1 MIAYF
6 DCFSG
11 ISGDMTLGALMD
23 LGVPSGWLKEK
34 LTDIPLKGF
43 DISIEKELR
52 QGIHANRVTVTVDKD
67 LPSRNYG
74 DIKELIHKSRMSIRV
89 KEIALAVFD
98 KVAEAEAKI
107 HHVEKDHVHFHE
119 VGALDSI
126 IDIVGTALCLEY
138 LDIQKIFSS
147 KIPLGK
153 GFITCRHGILPVPAP
168 ATLEI
173 LKHIPVF
180 GSGIQEELVTPTGAA
195 IIATIADR
203 FDELPEMKIE
213 NIGYGAGQRDI
224 KALPN
229 MLRVI
234 KGLPNS
240 PGDVSKIE
248 DPSRP
253 IVMVETCIDD
263 MNPEFYGYIMDRLFE
278 DGALDVYWVPVF
290 MKKNRPGTMVQVL
303 CEPSK
308 KQAVVHRILSETTS
322 IGVRFHEVRR
332 QTLARE
338 STMVHTKYGEIRVKR
353 VTGPG
358 ERTRIVPEY
367 EECRKI
373 ARSHQIPLHVVYA
386 EISKAATDNSLT
398 KTAPDCRD
406 EP

>member
-23 LGVPSGWLKEK
+23 LGVPPGWLKEK

-43 DISIEKELR
+43 NISIEKELR
-52 QGIHANRVTVTVDKD
+52 RGIHASRATVTVDRD
-67 LPSRNYG
+67 LPSRNYA
-74 DIKELIHKSRMSIRV
+74 DIKELIRQSRMSTRV
-89 KEIALAVFD
+89 KETALAIFD

-107 HHVEKDHVHFHE
+107 HHAEKDHVHFHE

-138 LDIQKIFSS
+138 LDIQKITSS

-153 GFITCRHGILPVPAP
+153 GFVSCHHGILPVPAP
-168 ATLEI
+168 ATVEI
-173 LKHIPVF
+173 LRHIPVF
-180 GSGIQEELVTPTGAA
+180 GSGIEQELVTPTGAA
-195 IIATIADR
+195 IIATLADR
-203 FDELPEMKIE
+203 FDHMPEMKIE
-213 NIGYGAGQRDI
+213 NIGYGAGKRDYGDR
-224 KALPN
+224 PN
-229 MLRVI
+229 VLRI
-234 KGLPNS
+234 IRGIPS
-240 PGDVSKIE
+240 PMADAEIQSQ
-248 DPSRP
+248 P
-253 IVMVETCIDD
+253 IVMLETCIDD

-278 DGALDVYWVPVF
+278 DGALDVYWVPIF

-303 CEPSK
+303 CEASK
-308 KQAVVHRILSETTS
+308 KQAVAHRILTETTS

-338 STMVHTKYGEIRVKR
+338 SIMLQTAYGEVMVKR
-353 VTGPG
+353 ITGPG
-358 ERTRIVPEY
+358 QRMRFAPEY

-373 ARSHQIPLHVVYA
+373 AQSYQIPIREVYA
-386 EISKAATDNSLT
+386 EIT
-398 KTAPDCRD
+398 KTAADNILTKITPDCRD